1 MSSEQSRRSVRELD
15 VTNQTKGGMV
25 VEVISRR
32 RPGRLSI
39 LVGLAAA
46 LSMLLALVGP
56 SAASAQDQ
64 SSPAKVEEANCSTGR
79 TVPAS
84 KISIQL
90 WTFNRYIERGE
101 LLPGAPADAPGAAA
115 TRAER
120 LEYVFA
126 FLSEAGYQNIEP
138 YSFHGLTVEQF
149 DALAQE
155 YGLKVPSRHMSTNEA
170 TWPANLADAKLL
182 GQHLTGSGGFAAP
195 GIGSYENV
203 LATAETL
210 NRLGELS
217 VKNGTGPIFGH
228 NHRAEFTTKYI
239 DAQGD
244 GTLKS
249 AWQLL
254 VENTDPRYVDFQLDV
269 GWATIAGE
277 DAAALLEQYGDRI
290 SSLHVKDAIV
300 TVPDQQWQQ
309 VTVGQGDV
317 DWEAVFAAAQGNVR
331 LYTIE
336 QDPPVEPFSFA
347 ADSFEYVDCLVF

>member
-1 MSSEQSRRSVRELD
+1 VL
-15 VTNQTKGGMV
+15 T
-25 VEVISRR
+25 I
-32 RPGRLSI
+32 
-39 LVGLAAA
+39 
-46 LSMLLALVGP
+46 LLALVGP
-56 SAASAQDQ
+56 GAAGAQDQ
-64 SSPAKVEEANCSTGR
+64 PSPPKADEANCSTGR

-84 KISIQL
+84 KISIQM
-90 WTFNRYIERGE
+90 WTFNRYVNSGDRVAEAP
-101 LLPGAPADAPGAAA
+101 PGAPGPEA
-115 TRAER
+115 TPAER
-120 LEYVFA
+120 LEFVLA
-126 FLSEAGYQNIEP
+126 FLSEVGYRNIEP
-138 YSFHGLTVEQF
+138 YSFHGLSVEEF
-149 DALAQE
+149 DALVGE

-170 TWPANLADAKLL
+170 NWPANLADAKLL
-182 GQHLTGSGGFAAP
+182 GQHFTGSGGFASP

-228 NHRAEFTTKYI
+228 NHRAEFTTKYV

-277 DAAALLEQYGDRI
+277 DAAALIAQYGDRI
-290 SSLHVKDAIV
+290 STLHVKDAIV
-300 TVPDQQWQQ
+300 TVPDQQWEQ
-309 VTVGQGDV
+309 TTIGQGDV

-347 ADSFEYVDCLVF
+347 AESFEYVDCLDF

>member
-1 MSSEQSRRSVRELD
+1 M
-15 VTNQTKGGMV
+15 
-25 VEVISRR
+25 EVISQRK
-32 RPGRLSI
+32 PGRLSI
-39 LVGLAAA
+39 LVGLAAV
-46 LSMLLALVGP
+46 LSILLALVGP
-56 SAASAQDQ
+56 GAAGAQNQ
-64 SSPAKVEEANCSTGR
+64 PSPPKADGANCSTGR
-79 TVPAS
+79 TVPAG

-90 WTFNRYIERGE
+90 WTFNRYINSGDRAAEA
-101 LLPGAPADAPGAAA
+101 PAGAPGPEA
-115 TRAER
+115 TPAER
-120 LEYVFA
+120 LEFVLA
-126 FLSEAGYQNIEP
+126 FLSEVGYRNIEP
-138 YSFHGLTVEQF
+138 FDFHGLSVEEF
-149 DALAQE
+149 DALADK

-170 TWPANLADAKLL
+170 NWPANLADAKLL
-182 GQHLTGSGGFAAP
+182 GQHFTGSGGFAAP
-195 GIGSYENV
+195 GIGSYEDV

-210 NRLGELS
+210 NRLGKLS

-239 DAQGD
+239 DEEGD

-277 DAAALLEQYGDRI
+277 DAAALIEQYGDRI

-317 DWEAVFAAAQGNVR
+317 DWKAVFEAAQGNVR
-331 LYTIE
+331 LYTVE

-347 ADSFEYVDCLVF
+347 AESFEYVDCLVF